1 MTYGI
6 IQEHAGKIRVES
18 NPGRGTTF
26 YLDFPL
32 TRKAV
37 NV

>member
-1 MTYGI
+1 
-6 IQEHAGKIRVES
+6 VES
-18 NPGRGTTF
+18 RPGEGTRF